1 MPGAGAFVAGGAA
14 HCPSMTIWP
23 CWQSTLFGWAP
34 APGAQIAANVA
45 NAAASSGTDR
55 FAYVPMAR
63 SFLSDVMAQEY
74 ERLVSFAFYF
84 CALYR

>member
-1 MPGAGAFVAGGAA
+1 
-14 HCPSMTIWP
+14 
-23 CWQSTLFGWAP
+23 
-34 APGAQIAANVA
+34 
-45 NAAASSGTDR
+45 
-55 FAYVPMAR
+55 MAR